1 MSSTRTLPVKI
12 FTWKKEKPCSPGAR
26 DASILRPGSK
36 GLPVENELLA
46 ITSTQ
51 MMALNQNLAHIKNSS
66 PVTFKI
72 TNIVFISHVIYHV
85 TILLKIVIIT
95 QLLTGLIKEIQK

>member
-12 FTWKKEKPCSPGAR
+12 FTWKKEKSCSPGAR
-26 DASILRPGSK
+26 DASILRLGSK

-66 PVTFKI
+66 PVTLKI
-72 TNIVFISHVIYHV
+72 TNIVFISQVIYHV